1 MVYAYCIIPQ
11 VCLLLRCCLHQER
24 VKQNKYLQTNYRT
37 LETPYQDNLFTYGE
51 LSPIKEL
58 L

>member
-1 MVYAYCIIPQ
+1 MVNDYCIIPQ

-24 VKQNKYLQTNYRT
+24 VNQNNYLQTNNRR
-37 LETPYQDNLFTYGE
+37 LEKAYQDNHFTYGGFP
-51 LSPIKEL
+51 PIKDL